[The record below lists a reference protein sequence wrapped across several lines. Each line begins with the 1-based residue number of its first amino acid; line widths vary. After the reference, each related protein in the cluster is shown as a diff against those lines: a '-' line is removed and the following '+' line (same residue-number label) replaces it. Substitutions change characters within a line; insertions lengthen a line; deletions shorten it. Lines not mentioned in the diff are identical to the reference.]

1 MCNHNYTDWG
11 FSRLFSF
18 INKDNYTMTGGGSS
32 PMGRVPDQ
40 DQNTGV
46 FLLPLLAGQ
55 PWTGHLLSL
64 GYCSWQVAV

>member
-18 INKDNYTMTGGGSS
+18 INKDNYTTTGGGSS
-32 PMGRVPDQ
+32 PMGRVAGQ

-46 FLLPLLAGQ
+46 LFLPLLAGR

-64 GYCSWQVAV
+64 GCCSWQVAV